1 MTVINTN
8 GAALRAMAA
17 TQRANTDLA
26 QSMAR
31 LSSGQ
36 RINSAKDDA
45 AGLAISSSMTA
56 QIRGMTQG
64 IRNAM
69 DGVSLVQTADGALT
83 EVSNMLQRVR
93 ELAVQAGSGTYSMSD
108 RAALQLEVAAL
119 STQIDQALRNASF
132 NGVALF
138 NANAPVYDNN
148 GQLMDAS
155 VKLNVQAGP
164 NITDT
169 IPVKIPPIPIEYRH
183 DTIDGYWSSRY
194 QAPLTP
200 PQAYNVVT
208 NGVTPH
214 LVTFDD
220 YMARGK
226 IAGADINRE
235 DIGRIVYQQPG
246 DQWYD
251 RNGSTYS
258 TGYTYE
264 EYVQRTHF
272 SLADELNVTNRYRTD
287 NTLKRVD
294 DLLTTV
300 ANAQGQLG
308 ATANRLQ
315 SAVNTLTSGTTN
327 LSEARSRI
335 ADTDYSEESV
345 KLARAQILAQA
356 STAML
361 AQANQSQKDVL
372 KLLGQ

>member
-31 LSSGQ
+31 MSSGQ

-83 EVSNMLQRVR
+83 EVSNMLQRIR

-108 RAALQLEVAAL
+108 RAALQLEVTAL
-119 STQIDQALRNASF
+119 STQIDQTIRNASF

-138 NANAPVYDNN
+138 NANPPVYDSN
-148 GQLMDAS
+148 GDLVDAN

-164 NITDT
+164 NISDT
-169 IPVKIPPIPIEYRH
+169 IPISIPPIPTAFLRDDVNYWYNYGGRLTEPLNI
-183 DTIDGYWSSRY
+183 TIPYTGPSS
-194 QAPLTP
+194 
-200 PQAYNVVT
+200 
-208 NGVTPH
+208 H

-220 YMARGK
+220 YMAGGK
-226 IAGADINRE
+226 IGGASINRE
-235 DIGRIVYQQPG
+235 DIGRITYPQNG

-251 RNGSTYS
+251 PDGPRVPDFNYDT
-258 TGYTYE
+258 
-264 EYVQRTHF
+264 YVQRRQFALT
-272 SLADELNVTNRYRTD
+272 DELNVTNRYRTD
-287 NTLKRVD
+287 HTLKRVD
-294 DLLTTV
+294 ELLGTV

-315 SAVNTLTSGTTN
+315 SAVSTLTSGTTN

>member
-17 TQRANTDLA
+17 TQRANADLA
-26 QSMAR
+26 QSMAK

-93 ELAVQAGSGTYSMSD
+93 ELAVQAGSGTYSMTD
-108 RAALQLEVAAL
+108 RAALQSEVSAL
-119 STQIDQALRNASF
+119 STQIDQTLRSASF
-132 NGVALF
+132 NGVSLF
-138 NANAPVYDNN
+138 NGNAPVYDADNN
-148 GQLMDAS
+148 LVDAS
-155 VKLNVQAGP
+155 VKLNIQAGP
-164 NITDT
+164 NIADT
-169 IPVKIPPIPIEYRH
+169 IPVAIPPIQTTYIRE
-183 DTIDGYWSSRY
+183 DVSYWYNYGGR
-194 QAPLTP
+194 LTEP
-200 PQAYNVVT
+200 VVYDNYYT
-208 NGVTPH
+208 GPTSH

-220 YMARGK
+220 YMAGGK
-226 IAGADINRE
+226 IGGKLIGRD
-235 DIGRIVYQQPG
+235 DIGRITYPQTG

-251 RNGSTYS
+251 PNGTRYSDYDYDTYK
-258 TGYTYE
+258 
-264 EYVQRTHF
+264 QRREF
-272 SLADELNVTNRYRTD
+272 SLTDELNVTNRYRTD
-287 NTLKRVD
+287 HTLKRVD
-294 DLLTTV
+294 ELLGTV
-300 ANAQGQLG
+300 ASVQGQLG
-308 ATANRLQ
+308 ATGNRLE
-315 SAVNTLTSGTTN
+315 SAIATLTSGTTN

-335 ADTDYSEESV
+335 ADTDYSDESV

>member
-108 RAALQLEVAAL
+108 RAALQLEVTAL
-119 STQIDQALRNASF
+119 STQIDQTLRNASF

-138 NANAPVYDNN
+138 NANAPVYDSN
-148 GQLMDAS
+148 GVLMDAS

-164 NITDT
+164 NISDT
-169 IPVKIPPIPIEYRH
+169 IPVEIPPIPTRYIHDEVEYN
-183 DTIDGYWSSRY
+183 WSNYY
-194 QAPLTP
+194 QPRLTQ
-200 PQAYNVVT
+200 PQQVN
-208 NGVTPH
+208 NLDPSKSH

-220 YMARGK
+220 YMAKGK
-226 IAGADINRE
+226 IAGDEIKRE
-235 DIGRIVYQQPG
+235 DIGRIVYQRVN

-251 RNGSTYS
+251 PNGSAYN
-258 TGYTYE
+258 TGEDWETFQ
-264 EYVQRTHF
+264 QRRQFPLT
-272 SLADELNVTNRYRTD
+272 DELNVTNRYRTD

-294 DLLTTV
+294 DLLTRV
-300 ANAQGQLG
+300 ASVQGQLG

-315 SAVNTLTSGTTN
+315 SAVSTLTSGTTN

>member
-83 EVSNMLQRVR
+83 EVSNMLQRIR

-108 RAALQLEVAAL
+108 RAALQLEVTAL
-119 STQIDQALRNASF
+119 STQIDQTLRNASF

-138 NANAPVYDNN
+138 NANAPVYDSNN
-148 GQLMDAS
+148 QLVDAS

-169 IPVKIPPIPIEYRH
+169 IPISIPPVPTEFLRDRVNTTWDY
-183 DTIDGYWSSRY
+183 DG
-194 QAPLTP
+194 PLDNPVRITQP
-200 PQAYNVVT
+200 YTGPT
-208 NGVTPH
+208 SH

-220 YMARGK
+220 YMARGR
-226 IAGADINRE
+226 IAGDYITRN
-235 DIGRIVYQQPG
+235 DIGRIVYTQNG
-246 DQWYD
+246 DQWFKNSGVYYNNQNNPIDYD
-251 RNGSTYS
+251 AHRN
-258 TGYTYE
+258 
-264 EYVQRTHF
+264 F
-272 SLADELNVTNRYRTD
+272 SLTDELNVTNRYRTD
-287 NTLKRVD
+287 NTLKRID

-300 ANAQGQLG
+300 ASVQGQLG

>member
-108 RAALQLEVAAL
+108 RAALQLEVTAL
-119 STQIDQALRNASF
+119 STQIDQTIRNASF

-138 NANAPVYDNN
+138 NANAPVYDSNN
-148 GQLMDAS
+148 QLVDAS

-169 IPVKIPPIPIEYRH
+169 IPIEIPPIPTEYIH
-183 DTIDGYWSSRY
+183 NEVQYYWSNYY
-194 QAPLTP
+194 QARLTQ
-200 PQAYNVVT
+200 PQQMNSLD
-208 NGVTPH
+208 PSKSH
-214 LVTFDD
+214 LVTFED
-220 YMARGK
+220 YMAKGK
-226 IAGADINRE
+226 IAGDEIKRD
-235 DIGRIVYQQPG
+235 DIGRIVYQRVD

-251 RNGSTYS
+251 PNGSTYN
-258 TGYTYE
+258 TAEDYE
-264 EYVQRTHF
+264 TFQERRRF
-272 SLADELNVTNRYRTD
+272 SLTDEFNVTNRYRTE
-287 NTLKRVD
+287 NTLKRLD
-294 DLLTTV
+294 NMLTTV
-300 ANAQGQLG
+300 ASVQGQLG

-315 SAVNTLTSGTTN
+315 SAVATLTSGTTN

>member
-108 RAALQLEVAAL
+108 RAALQLEVTAV
-119 STQIDQALRNASF
+119 STQIDQTLRNASF

-138 NANAPVYDNN
+138 NNNPPVYDSNN
-148 GQLMDAS
+148 QLVDAS

-164 NITDT
+164 NISDT
-169 IPVKIPPIPIEYRH
+169 IPISVPPIPTAYVRN
-183 DTIDGYWSSRY
+183 IDGYWYNDY
-194 QAPLTP
+194 QARLTQ
-200 PQAYNVVT
+200 PQTLNSLDT
-208 NGVTPH
+208 TKSH

-220 YMARGK
+220 YMAKGK
-226 IAGADINRE
+226 IAGDDITRD
-235 DIGRIVYQQPG
+235 DIGRIVYQRVG

-258 TGYTYE
+258 TGYSYDE
-264 EYVQRTHF
+264 FIQRRQF
-272 SLADELNVTNRYRTD
+272 SLTDELNVTNRYRTD

-294 DLLTTV
+294 ELLGTV
-300 ANAQGQLG
+300 ASVQGQLG

-315 SAVNTLTSGTTN
+315 SAVSTLTSGTTN

>member
-31 LSSGQ
+31 MSSGQ

-69 DGVSLVQTADGALT
+69 DGVSLVQTADGTLT

-108 RAALQLEVAAL
+108 RAALQLEVTAL
-119 STQIDQALRNASF
+119 STQIDQTLRNASF
-132 NGVALF
+132 NGVSLF
-138 NANAPVYDNN
+138 NGNAPVYDSN
-148 GQLMDAS
+148 GQLMDGS
-155 VKLNVQAGP
+155 VMLNVQAGP
-164 NITDT
+164 NTSDT
-169 IPVKIPPIPIEYRH
+169 IPVAIPPIPI
-183 DTIDGYWSSRY
+183 
-194 QAPLTP
+194 
-200 PQAYNVVT
+200 AYNHDDVNYYWL
-208 NGVTPH
+208 NGYYARLTQPQSLNSSDPSKSH
-214 LVTFDD
+214 LVTFND
-220 YMARGK
+220 YIAKGK
-226 IAGADINRE
+226 IAGDEISRE
-235 DIGRIVYQQPG
+235 DIGRIVYQRVG

-251 RNGSTYS
+251 PNGSTYNNTDS
-258 TGYTYE
+258 FDE
-264 EYVQRTHF
+264 FQQRRQFPLT
-272 SLADELNVTNRYRTD
+272 DELNVTNRYRTD

-300 ANAQGQLG
+300 ASVQGQLG

-361 AQANQSQKDVL
+361 AQANQSQQDVL

>member
-108 RAALQLEVAAL
+108 RAALQLEVTAV
-119 STQIDQALRNASF
+119 STQIDQTLRNASF

-138 NANAPVYDNN
+138 NNNPPVYDSNN
-148 GQLMDAS
+148 QLVDAS

-164 NITDT
+164 NISDT
-169 IPVKIPPIPIEYRH
+169 IPISVPPIPTAYARN
-183 DTIDGYWSSRY
+183 IDGYWYNDY
-194 QAPLTP
+194 QARLTQ
-200 PQAYNVVT
+200 PQTLNSLDT
-208 NGVTPH
+208 TKSH

-220 YMARGK
+220 YMAKGK
-226 IAGADINRE
+226 IAGDDITRD
-235 DIGRIVYQQPG
+235 DIGRIVYQRVG

-258 TGYTYE
+258 TGYSYDE
-264 EYVQRTHF
+264 FIQRRQF
-272 SLADELNVTNRYRTD
+272 SLTDELNVTNRYRTD

-294 DLLTTV
+294 ELLGTV
-300 ANAQGQLG
+300 ASVQGQLG

-315 SAVNTLTSGTTN
+315 SAVSTLTSGTTN

>member
-108 RAALQLEVAAL
+108 RAALQLEVTAL
-119 STQIDQALRNASF
+119 STQIDQTIRNASF

-148 GQLMDAS
+148 NQLVDAS

-169 IPVKIPPIPIEYRH
+169 IPVQIPSIPIMYFRDEIETYWYN
-183 DTIDGYWSSRY
+183 GYK
-194 QAPLTP
+194 APLTQ
-200 PQAYNVVT
+200 PQQFNSLDT
-208 NGVTPH
+208 TKSH
-214 LVTFDD
+214 LVTFED
-220 YMARGK
+220 YLARGK
-226 IAGADINRE
+226 
-235 DIGRIVYQQPG
+235 
-246 DQWYD
+246 
-251 RNGSTYS
+251 
-258 TGYTYE
+258 
-264 EYVQRTHF
+264 
-272 SLADELNVTNRYRTD
+272 L
-287 NTLKRVD
+287 
-294 DLLTTV
+294 
-300 ANAQGQLG
+300 QG
-308 ATANRLQ
+308 
-315 SAVNTLTSGTTN
+315 
-327 LSEARSRI
+327 
-335 ADTDYSEESV
+335 
-345 KLARAQILAQA
+345 
-356 STAML
+356 
-361 AQANQSQKDVL
+361 
-372 KLLGQ
+372 

>member
-108 RAALQLEVAAL
+108 RAALQLEVTAV
-119 STQIDQALRNASF
+119 STQIDQTLRNASF

-138 NANAPVYDNN
+138 NNNPPVYDSNN
-148 GQLMDAS
+148 QLVDAS

-164 NITDT
+164 NISDT
-169 IPVKIPPIPIEYRH
+169 IPISVPPIPTAYVRN
-183 DTIDGYWSSRY
+183 IDGYWYNDY
-194 QAPLTP
+194 QARLTQ
-200 PQAYNVVT
+200 PQTLNSLDT
-208 NGVTPH
+208 TKSH

-220 YMARGK
+220 YMAKGK
-226 IAGADINRE
+226 IAGDDITRD
-235 DIGRIVYQQPG
+235 DIGRIVYQRVG

-258 TGYTYE
+258 AGYSYDE
-264 EYVQRTHF
+264 FIQRRQF
-272 SLADELNVTNRYRTD
+272 SLTDELNVTNRYRTD
-287 NTLKRVD
+287 NTLKRLD
-294 DLLTTV
+294 ELLGTV
-300 ANAQGQLG
+300 ASVQGQLG

-315 SAVNTLTSGTTN
+315 SAVSTLTSGTTN

>member
-31 LSSGQ
+31 MSSGQ

-69 DGVSLVQTADGALT
+69 DGVSLVQTADGVLT

-93 ELAVQAGSGTYSMSD
+93 ELAVQAGSGTYSEND
-108 RAALQLEVAAL
+108 RAALDREANAIT
-119 STQIDQALRNASF
+119 TQITETLTKASF
-132 NGVALF
+132 NGVNFFDTELYRYG
-138 NANAPVYDNN
+138 PRDLPPKT
-148 GQLMDAS
+148 GTS
-155 VKLNVQAGP
+155 VAIQAGP
-164 NITDT
+164 SGQADNISID
-169 IPVKIPPIPIEYRH
+169 IPPIPTYYNRRNSGGL
-183 DTIDGYWSSRY
+183 TSVSMSASS
-194 QAPLTP
+194 QK
-200 PQAYNVVT
+200 
-208 NGVTPH
+208 H
-214 LVTFDD
+214 LITFDD
-220 YMARGK
+220 YIARGSV
-226 IAGADINRE
+226 AGRSITIKDVGN
-235 DIGRIVYQQPG
+235 IVTQNVG
-246 DQWYD
+246 DQWYSSSYASSD
-251 RNGSTYS
+251 SSTYHTTS
-258 TGYTYE
+258 IDGQEGWWSERMIGMTE
-264 EYVQRTHF
+264 EMSV
-272 SLADELNVTNRYRTD
+272 ANPYRAE

-294 DLLTTV
+294 ELLQKV
-300 ANAQGQLG
+300 NNVQGQLG

-315 SAVNTLTSGTTN
+315 SAVSTLTSGTTN

>member
-83 EVSNMLQRVR
+83 EVSNMLQRIR

-108 RAALQLEVAAL
+108 RAALQLEVTAL
-119 STQIDQALRNASF
+119 STQIDQTLRNASF

-138 NANAPVYDNN
+138 NANAPVYDSNN
-148 GQLMDAS
+148 QLVDAS

-169 IPVKIPPIPIEYRH
+169 IPISIPPIPINYMR
-183 DTIDGYWSSRY
+183 DDISTYWNSYDGR
-194 QAPLTP
+194 LTP
-200 PQAYNVVT
+200 PLNITIPYT
-208 NGVTPH
+208 GPSSH

-220 YMARGK
+220 YMAGGK
-226 IAGADINRE
+226 IAGNAITRD
-235 DIGRIVYQQPG
+235 DIGRITYPNNG

-251 RNGSTYS
+251 PNGSHYDNINYDTY
-258 TGYTYE
+258 Y
-264 EYVQRTHF
+264 QRRQFPLT
-272 SLADELNVTNRYRTD
+272 DELNVTNRYRTD
-287 NTLKRVD
+287 HTMKRVD
-294 DLLTTV
+294 ELLGTV
-300 ANAQGQLG
+300 ASVQGQLG

-315 SAVNTLTSGTTN
+315 SAVSTLTSGTTN

>member
-45 AGLAISSSMTA
+45 AGLAIRSSMTA

-93 ELAVQAGSGTYSMSD
+93 ELAVQAGSGTYSMGD
-108 RAALQLEVAAL
+108 RAALQLEVTAV
-119 STQIDQALRNASF
+119 STQIDQTLRNASF

-138 NANAPVYDNN
+138 NANAPIYDSNN
-148 GQLMDAS
+148 QLVDAS

-164 NITDT
+164 NTTDT
-169 IPVKIPPIPIEYRH
+169 IPVQIPSIPIMYFRDEIETYWYN
-183 DTIDGYWSSRY
+183 GYK
-194 QAPLTP
+194 APLTQ
-200 PQAYNVVT
+200 PQQFNSPDT
-208 NGVTPH
+208 TKSH
-214 LVTFDD
+214 LVTFED
-220 YMARGK
+220 YLAGRK
-226 IAGADINRE
+226 IAGDEVKRD
-235 DIGRIVYQQPG
+235 DIGRIVYQRIG

-251 RNGSTYS
+251 KNGAVYGASHSYD
-258 TGYTYE
+258 E
-264 EYVQRTHF
+264 HLQRRQF
-272 SLADELNVTNRYRTD
+272 SLTDELNVTNRYRTD

-294 DLLTTV
+294 ELLGTV
-300 ANAQGQLG
+300 ASVQGQLG

-315 SAVNTLTSGTTN
+315 SAVSTLTSGTTN

>member
-8 GAALRAMAA
+8 GAALRALAA
-17 TQRANTDLA
+17 SQRADTDLS

-45 AGLAISSSMTA
+45 AGLAISSAMTS

-69 DGVSLVQTADGALT
+69 DGVSLIQTADGVLG

-93 ELAVQAGSGTYSMSD
+93 ELAVQAGSGTYSASD
-108 RAALQLEVAAL
+108 RAALQEEVTAL
-119 STQIDQALRNASF
+119 STQIDQTIRQASF
-132 NGVALF
+132 NGVSLF
-138 NANAPVYDNN
+138 NANAPVYDSD
-148 GQLMDAS
+148 GQLVDAS

-164 NITDT
+164 NAADT
-169 IPVKIPPIPIEYRH
+169 IPVSISPIPISYIRDDVSFWYNYGGRLTEPLVLTSPY
-183 DTIDGYWSSRY
+183 TGPSS
-194 QAPLTP
+194 
-200 PQAYNVVT
+200 
-208 NGVTPH
+208 H
-214 LVTFDD
+214 LVTFND
-220 YMARGK
+220 YMAGGK
-226 IAGADINRE
+226 IGGAAIGRE
-235 DIGRIVYQQPG
+235 DIGRITYPKDG

-251 RNGSTYS
+251 PNGSRYSDFDYDTYL
-258 TGYTYE
+258 
-264 EYVQRTHF
+264 QRRQF
-272 SLADELNVTNRYRTD
+272 SLTDELNVTNRYRTD

-294 DLLTTV
+294 DLLGTV
-300 ANAQGQLG
+300 ASVRGQLG
-308 ATANRLQ
+308 ATGNRLE
-315 SAVNTLTSGTTN
+315 SAVNTLTNASTN

-335 ADTDYSEESV
+335 ADADYSEESV

-356 STAML
+356 SSAML

>member
-108 RAALQLEVAAL
+108 RAALQLEVTAL
-119 STQIDQALRNASF
+119 STQIDQTIRNASF

-148 GQLMDAS
+148 NQLVDAS

-169 IPVKIPPIPIEYRH
+169 IPVQIPSIPIMYFRDEIETYWYN
-183 DTIDGYWSSRY
+183 GYK
-194 QAPLTP
+194 APLTQ
-200 PQAYNVVT
+200 PQQFNSLDT
-208 NGVTPH
+208 TKSH
-214 LVTFDD
+214 LVTFED
-220 YMARGK
+220 YLARGK
-226 IAGADINRE
+226 IAGDEVKRE
-235 DIGRIVYQQPG
+235 DIGRIVYQRIG

-251 RNGSTYS
+251 KNGAVYGVSYN
-258 TGYTYE
+258 YD
-264 EYVQRTHF
+264 EYLQHRQF
-272 SLADELNVTNRYRTD
+272 SLTDELNVTNRYRTD

-294 DLLTTV
+294 QLLGTV
-300 ANAQGQLG
+300 ASVQGQLG

-315 SAVNTLTSGTTN
+315 SAVSTLTSGTTN

>member
-26 QSMAR
+26 QSMAK

-64 IRNAM
+64 MRNAM
-69 DGVSLVQTADGALT
+69 DGVSLIQTADGVLT

-93 ELAVQAGSGTYSMSD
+93 ELAVQAGSGTYSMTD
-108 RAALQLEVAAL
+108 RAALQKEVTAL
-119 STQIDQALRNASF
+119 ATQVDQTIRSASF

-138 NANAPVYDNN
+138 NANAPVYDADNN
-148 GQLMDAS
+148 LVDAS

-164 NITDT
+164 NIADT
-169 IPVKIPPIPIEYRH
+169 IPVSIDPVPIAFTR
-183 DTIDGYWSSRY
+183 DNVDGYWAWGY
-194 QAPLTP
+194 QGRLTDP
-200 PQAYNVVT
+200 KFRDQSQS
-208 NGVTPH
+208 H

-226 IAGADINRE
+226 IGGTTVTRQ
-235 DIGRIVYQQPG
+235 DIGRIVYQSDG

-251 RNGSTYS
+251 PNGTTYDRDDN
-258 TGYTYE
+258 YDAYL
-264 EYVQRTHF
+264 VRRQF
-272 SLADELNVTNRYRTD
+272 SLVDELNVMNRYRTD
-287 NTLKRVD
+287 HTMSRVD
-294 DLLTTV
+294 ALLSTV
-300 ANAQGQLG
+300 ASVQGQLG
-308 ATANRLQ
+308 ATGNRLE
-315 SAVNTLTSGTTN
+315 SAIATLTSGTTN

-335 ADTDYSEESV
+335 ADTDYSDESV